1 MPEEGQGV
9 NPDEGSNLE
18 SYCEAE
24 RSDEHRTSRVLKE
37 GRRNGENSKLLKI
50 LLREMRSIENANNFK
65 MALDKSIDHSLVK
78 DL

>member
-50 LLREMRSIENANNFK
+50 LLLRCE
-65 MALDKSIDHSLVK
+65 V
-78 DL
+78 